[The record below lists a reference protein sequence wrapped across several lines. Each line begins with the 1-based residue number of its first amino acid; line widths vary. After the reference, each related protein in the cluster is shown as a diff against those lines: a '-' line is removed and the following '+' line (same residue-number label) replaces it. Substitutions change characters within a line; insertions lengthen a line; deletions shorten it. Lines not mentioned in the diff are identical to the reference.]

1 MLSLSQ
7 IFKKQEIN
15 TSPSFRH
22 FHYLNQIPESE
33 ISEMVGSVED
43 RNFTDLLPG
52 LENKNI
58 LLLSCR
64 FSLKIREN
72 ILNQNPKKLVELNY
86 TQTKEG
92 VPDMALDNY
101 FFVHANLK
109 HIPLK
114 PASYDEVLWPASFLQ
129 RDFRPQIPEVASLLA
144 PGQHLTFSVLHPFL
158 EILLTTQSP
167 ASSSKAQSSL
177 EGYFQA
183 FKEQGLF
190 LENLIE
196 GVVDRETK
204 SFFVV
209 EGEPKFYDEYRGI
222 PLVLFLRMVK
232 INRT

>member
-22 FHYLNQIPESE
+22 FHYLNQIPENE

-43 RNFTDLLPG
+43 KNFLELAPQI
-52 LENKNI
+52 ENKNI

-64 FSLKIREN
+64 FSFKIRED
-72 ILNQNPKKLVELNY
+72 ILNKNPKKLVEVNY
-86 TQTKEG
+86 TQTTEG
-92 VPDMALDNY
+92 IPDMPLDN
-101 FFVHANLK
+101 FFFIHANLK

-114 PASYDEVLWPASFLQ
+114 PGTFDEVFWPASFLQ
-129 RDFRPQIPEVASLLA
+129 RDFRPQIPEVASQLT

-158 EILLTTQSP
+158 EILLTSQNP
-167 ASSSKAQSSL
+167 ASGSKSQSSL

-190 LENLIE
+190 LENLNE